1 MMKNCGTTLSALRTV
16 RLSVLVFVA
25 AFLLTTT
32 PAQAVDLLDDAS
44 YEDTPGATVADPI
57 EPLNRAFFAFNDKF
71 YLWVMDPVATGY
83 SMVLPAD
90 IRGCVDNFFNNLA
103 EPVRAVNCLLQG
115 RFSDTGIVLGRFV
128 INSIFGVF
136 GLADAAAHEF
146 KLEPVHAAFGETLA
160 VWGIGD
166 GIYLVVPFYGPSTA
180 RDIVGVGVDT
190 FAMTTYYPWHDDDMT
205 MLSLSVGNRVNTTS
219 LHLGEYQD
227 MKSMSFDP
235 YVAFRNGYF
244 QLRSKRRQHGQPVTS
259 APAE

>member
-1 MMKNCGTTLSALRTV
+1 MKTARSSLLSPQTTGIWLPALLAV
-16 RLSVLVFVA
+16 FLFLASPVL
-25 AFLLTTT
+25 
-32 PAQAVDLLDDAS
+32 AVDLLDDAS

-115 RFSDTGIVLGRFV
+115 RFSDSGIVLSRFV

-146 KLEPVHAAFGETLA
+146 KLEPVHAGFGETLA

-180 RDIVGVGVDT
+180 RDILGVGIDT

-205 MLSLSVGNRVNTTS
+205 MLSLAVGNRVNTTS

-244 QLRSKRRQHGQPVTS
+244 QLRSKRRQHGQTVTS
-259 APAE
+259 APTE